1 MLSKA
6 LVIASVVLLTG
17 CGTITGKDMIKGA
30 NLAKNIAGLSKAG
43 VTEELIVATKDAIDP
58 MRGGGID

>member
-1 MLSKA
+1 MSKVVAML
-6 LVIASVVLLTG
+6 VVGVMLTG
-17 CGTITGKDMIKGA
+17 CGATGRDLIKGA

-58 MRGGGID
+58 TRGGGLD